1 MKFTCDQS
9 ILSETLGLVN
19 RAVPSRAAHPVLA
32 CILVNAEASQN
43 TISLTSFD
51 LSLGVNVTFVANV
64 ERGGTA
70 AVPAKLL
77 NEIVSKLP
85 KGEVT
90 LEYDADSTISLTSS
104 SGTYRVRCMNPEEF
118 PALPEITDG
127 TQVTLNPTELR
138 AGLQN
143 TLFAVASDEAKQVL
157 NGVHFTI
164 SESVLEFASTD
175 GHRLAMVTIANEG
188 ITDIR
193 LNVTVPLKTL
203 VEVEKILQKTTEP
216 VTINFS
222 EEQLV
227 LTVDEP
233 NQSRKRITTRTL
245 VGKYPDY
252 HVLIPSTFE
261 RKIIVDRRLLLSTIE
276 RIGVYSASP
285 TDSCKCI
292 ISTDAQELI
301 LSIDAKDIG
310 DCKEAIPAQISGES
324 LEMAFNIK
332 YLLDI
337 LRVVISSEIEICVNG
352 ALTPVVF
359 KPVGDVTTSFLVMPM
374 QLRS

>member
-9 ILSETLGLVN
+9 VLSETLGLVN
-19 RAVPSRAAHPVLA
+19 RAVPSRAIHPVLT

-43 TISLTSFD
+43 IISLTSFD
-51 LSLGVNVTFVANV
+51 LSLGVNVTFAANV

-70 AVPAKLL
+70 AIPAKLL
-77 NEIVSKLP
+77 SEIVSKLP

-90 LEYDADSTISLTSS
+90 LEDDADSTISLTSS
-104 SGTYRVRCMNPEEF
+104 SGTYRVRCMNAEEF

-157 NGVHFTI
+157 NGVHFAI
-164 SESVLEFASTD
+164 NESILEFASTD

-188 ITDIR
+188 ITDVS
-193 LNVTVPLKTL
+193 LNVTVPLKAL

-222 EEQLV
+222 EEQLI
-227 LTVDEP
+227 LTVNEL

-252 HVLIPSTFE
+252 HVLIPPTFE

-276 RIGVYSASP
+276 RISVYSTKPADP
-285 TDSCKCI
+285 CKCI
-292 ISTDAQELI
+292 ISTDTQELI

-310 DCKEAIPAQISGES
+310 DCKEAIPAQVSGEN

-337 LRVVISSEIEICVNG
+337 LRVAISSEIEICVNG

-359 KPVGDVTTSFLVMPM
+359 KPIGDVTTSFLIMPM

>member
-9 ILSETLGLVN
+9 VLSETLGLVN
-19 RAVPSRAAHPVLA
+19 RAVPNRAVHPVLT
-32 CILVNAEASQN
+32 CVLVNAEASQD

-51 LSLGVNVTFVANV
+51 LSLGVNVAFAANV

-90 LEYDADSTISLTSS
+90 LEYDADSMISLTSL
-104 SGTYRVRCMNPEEF
+104 SGTYRVRCMNAEEF
-118 PALPEITDG
+118 PALPEITNG

-138 AGLQN
+138 AGLQG
-143 TLFAVASDEAKQVL
+143 TLFSVASDEAKQVL
-157 NGVHFTI
+157 NGVHLTI

-188 ITDIR
+188 ITDVS

-203 VEVEKILQKTTEP
+203 IEVEKILYKATEP

-222 EEQLV
+222 EEQLI
-227 LTVDEP
+227 LTVNEP
-233 NQSRKRITTRTL
+233 NQSRKKITTRTL

-252 HVLIPSTFE
+252 HVLIPPTFE
-261 RKIIVDRRLLLSTIE
+261 RKVIVDRLMILATIE
-276 RIGVYSASP
+276 RISAYAKKP
-285 TDSCKCI
+285 TDPCKCI
-292 ISTDAQELI
+292 ISSDEQELI
-301 LSIDAKDIG
+301 LSIDEKETGDAK
-310 DCKEAIPAQISGES
+310 ETIPAQVSGEN

-337 LRVVISSEIEICVNG
+337 LRVAISSEIEICVNG

>member
-9 ILSETLGLVN
+9 VLSETLGLVN
-19 RAVPSRAAHPVLA
+19 RAVPSRATHPVLA
-32 CILVNAEASQN
+32 CILVNVEASQN

-51 LSLGVNVTFVANV
+51 LSFGVNVTFVANV

-90 LEYDADSTISLTSS
+90 LEYDADLTISLTSS

-118 PALPEITDG
+118 PVLPEIIDG

-188 ITDIR
+188 IADVS

-203 VEVEKILQKTTEP
+203 IEVEKILQKITEP
-216 VTINFS
+216 VTVNFS
-222 EEQLV
+222 EEQLI
-227 LTVDEP
+227 LTVNEP

-245 VGKYPDY
+245 AGRYPDC
-252 HVLIPSTFE
+252 HVLIPPTFE

-310 DCKEAIPAQISGES
+310 DCKEAIPAQVSGEN

-332 YLLDI
+332 YLLDV

>member
-9 ILSETLGLVN
+9 VLSETLGLVN
-19 RAVPSRAAHPVLA
+19 RAVPSHAVHPVLT

-43 TISLTSFD
+43 IISLTSFD
-51 LSLGVNVTFVANV
+51 LSLGVNVTFVTNV

-104 SGTYRVRCMNPEEF
+104 SGTYRVRCMNAEEF

-143 TLFAVASDEAKQVL
+143 TLFSVASDEAKQVL

-175 GHRLAMVTIANEG
+175 GHRLAVVTIASEG
-188 ITDIR
+188 ITDVS

-227 LTVDEP
+227 LTVNEP
-233 NQSRKRITTRTL
+233 NQSKKRITTRTL

-252 HVLIPSTFE
+252 RVLIPPAFE
-261 RKIIVDRRLLLSTIE
+261 RKVMVDRRLLLSTIE

-310 DCKEAIPAQISGES
+310 DCKEAIPAQVSGEN

-332 YLLDI
+332 YLLDV

>member
-9 ILSETLGLVN
+9 VLNENLSLAN
-19 RAVPSRAAHPVLA
+19 RAVPSRATHPVLT
-32 CILVNAEASQN
+32 CILLEAEATQN
-43 TISLTSFD
+43 TISLTGFD
-51 LSLGVNVTFVANV
+51 LSLGVNATFTANV
-64 ERGGTA
+64 ERGGWSA
-70 AVPAKLL
+70 IPAKLL
-77 NEIVSKLP
+77 GEIVSKLP
-85 KGEVT
+85 KGEIT
-90 LEYDADSTISLTSS
+90 LEDDADLTISLTSS
-104 SGTYRVRCMNPEEF
+104 SGTYRIRCMNAEEF

-143 TLFAVASDEAKQVL
+143 TLFAVATDEAKQVL

-164 SESVLEFASTD
+164 SETVLEFASTD

-188 ITDIR
+188 VMDVS
-193 LNVTVPLKTL
+193 LNVTVPLKAL
-203 VEVEKILQKTTEP
+203 IEVEKILHKTTEP
-216 VTINFS
+216 VIISIS

-227 LTVDEP
+227 LTVNEP

-245 VGKYPDY
+245 VGRYPDY
-252 HVLIPSTFE
+252 RVLIPSTFE
-261 RKIIVDRRLLLSTIE
+261 RKIIVDRRLLLATIE
-276 RIGVYSASP
+276 RISVYSIKP
-285 TDSCKCI
+285 TDPCKCI
-292 ISTDAQELI
+292 ISADVQELI
-301 LSIDAKDIG
+301 LLSDAKEIG
-310 DCKEAIPAQISGES
+310 DCKEAISAQISGES

-337 LRVVISSEIEICVNG
+337 LRVAISSEIEICLNG

-359 KPVGDVTTSFLVMPM
+359 KPVGDVTTSFLVMPV